1 MSSPLIAIDIGTV
14 RIGMAIADPDTNI
27 AMPLTTIHIRHSDDP
42 YREIADIIAQH
53 GSTRIV
59 VGWPL
64 ELDGSEGAAI
74 KRTKAFLQRLKA
86 VAPNIKIAR
95 QDERLSSVAAENAL
109 QAMQTTGSQKK
120 NKVDAIAASLILQMF
135 LDKKCKYSH
144 T

>member
-135 LDKKCKYSH
+135 LDKNCK
-144 T
+144 

>member
-14 RIGMAIADPDTNI
+14 RIGMAIADLDMNI

-135 LDKKCKYSH
+135 LDKKCK
-144 T
+144 

>member
-74 KRTKAFLQRLKA
+74 KLTKAFLQRLKA

-135 LDKKCKYSH
+135 LDKKCK
-144 T
+144 

>member
-135 LDKKCKYSH
+135 LDKKCK
-144 T
+144 

>member
-14 RIGMAIADPDTNI
+14 RIGIADPDTNI

-135 LDKKCKYSH
+135 LDKKCK
-144 T
+144 

>member
-1 MSSPLIAIDIGTV
+1 MSSPLIAIDIGPV

-74 KRTKAFLQRLKA
+74 KRTKAFLHRLKA

-135 LDKKCKYSH
+135 LDKKCK
-144 T
+144 

>member
-14 RIGMAIADPDTNI
+14 RIGMAIADSDTNI

-135 LDKKCKYSH
+135 LDKKCK
-144 T
+144 

>member
-14 RIGMAIADPDTNI
+14 RIGMAISDPDTNI

-135 LDKKCKYSH
+135 LDKKCK
-144 T
+144 

>member
-120 NKVDAIAASLILQMF
+120 NKVDAIAASLILQLF
-135 LDKKCKYSH
+135 LDKKCK
-144 T
+144 

>member
-14 RIGMAIADPDTNI
+14 RIGMAIADTDTNI

-135 LDKKCKYSH
+135 LDKKCK
-144 T
+144 

>member
-86 VAPNIKIAR
+86 VPPNIKIAR

-135 LDKKCKYSH
+135 LDKKCK
-144 T
+144 

>member
-135 LDKKCKYSH
+135 LDKKCQ
-144 T
+144 

>member
-42 YREIADIIAQH
+42 YREIADINACDW
-53 GSTRIV
+53 STRIV

-135 LDKKCKYSH
+135 LDKKCK
-144 T
+144 

>member
-74 KRTKAFLQRLKA
+74 KRTKVFLQRLKA

-135 LDKKCKYSH
+135 LDKNCK
-144 T
+144 

>member
-74 KRTKAFLQRLKA
+74 KRTKVFLQRLKA

-135 LDKKCKYSH
+135 LDKKCK
-144 T
+144 

>member
-1 MSSPLIAIDIGTV
+1 MSSPLIALDIGTV
-14 RIGMAIADPDTNI
+14 RIGMAIAEPETNI

-53 GSTRIV
+53 GSTRVV

-109 QAMQTTGSQKK
+109 QAMQTTGSLKK
-120 NKVDAIAASLILQMF
+120 NKVDAIAASLILQMY
-135 LDKKCKYSH
+135 LDKKCK
-144 T
+144 

>member
-74 KRTKAFLQRLKA
+74 KRTKVFLQRLKA
-86 VAPNIKIAR
+86 IAPNIKIAR

-135 LDKKCKYSH
+135 LDKNCK
-144 T
+144 

>member
-86 VAPNIKIAR
+86 VAPNIKIAQ

-135 LDKKCKYSH
+135 LDKKCK
-144 T
+144 

>member
-1 MSSPLIAIDIGTV
+1 
-14 RIGMAIADPDTNI
+14 MAIADPDTNI

-135 LDKKCKYSH
+135 LDKKCK
-144 T
+144 

>member
-14 RIGMAIADPDTNI
+14 RIGMAIADSDTNI

-86 VAPNIKIAR
+86 VAPKIKIAR

-135 LDKKCKYSH
+135 LDKKCK
-144 T
+144 

>member
-95 QDERLSSVAAENAL
+95 QDERRSSVAAENAL

-135 LDKKCKYSH
+135 LDKKCK
-144 T
+144 

>member
-1 MSSPLIAIDIGTV
+1 MNSPLIAIDIGTV

-135 LDKKCKYSH
+135 LDKKCK
-144 T
+144 

>member
-109 QAMQTTGSQKK
+109 QAMQTPGSQKK

-135 LDKKCKYSH
+135 LDKKCK
-144 T
+144 

>member
-1 MSSPLIAIDIGTV
+1 MSSPLIALDIGTV

-135 LDKKCKYSH
+135 LDKKCK
-144 T
+144 

>member
-27 AMPLTTIHIRHSDDP
+27 AMPLTTIHIRHSDVP
-42 YREIADIIAQH
+42 YREIADSIAQH

-135 LDKKCKYSH
+135 LDTKCK
-144 T
+144 

>member
-109 QAMQTTGSQKK
+109 QAMQTTGSPKK

-135 LDKKCKYSH
+135 LDKKCK
-144 T
+144 